1 METKNK
7 RIVNIEIDDEVKKL
21 TIEGVDKDQQ
31 VVMREELSDDDLDI
45 FAGGWA
51 GNIINTIFGD
61 SNDGGYSNNY
71 CPNNNPAV
79 CTGVN

>member
-31 VVMREELSDDDLDI
+31 VVMREELSDDDLDAV
-45 FAGGWA
+45 AGGWA

>member
-7 RIVNIEIDDEVKKL
+7 RIVNIEIGDEVKKL

-31 VVMREELSDDDLDI
+31 VVMREELSDDDLDAV
-45 FAGGWA
+45 AGGWA
-51 GNIINTIFGD
+51 GNIINTIFDG
-61 SNDGGYSNNY
+61 NDGGFSPNY
-71 CPNNNPAV
+71 CPNNNPAT